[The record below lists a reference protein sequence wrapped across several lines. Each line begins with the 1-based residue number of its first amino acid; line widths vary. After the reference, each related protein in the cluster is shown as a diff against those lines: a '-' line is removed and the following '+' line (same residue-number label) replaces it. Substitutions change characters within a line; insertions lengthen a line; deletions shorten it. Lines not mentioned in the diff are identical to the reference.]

1 MPQDYVCWM
10 RYYVDAAV
18 LDARVL
24 DAGVLDVAVLDS
36 GRITGH

>member
-1 MPQDYVCWM
+1 MPQDYACWM

-24 DAGVLDVAVLDS
+24 DAVVLDVAVLDS